1 MDATFYALVALV
13 LFLGLL
19 VVLKVPAAIG
29 QGLDKRGQ
37 AVADELARAR
47 QIRAEAE
54 ALLAEYA
61 RRAKEAESE
70 AAALIEAAKA
80 DAERLTAETNKSL
93 EDMIARRTRA
103 AESKIAQAEAQAV
116 ADVRTLAVDLAIA
129 ASAKVL
135 GDKVAGGLGARLVS
149 ESIAEARAKLN

>member
-19 VVLKVPAAIG
+19 VVLKVPGMIAE
-29 QGLDKRGQ
+29 GLDKRGK
-37 AVADELARAR
+37 AIADELARAR
-47 QIRAEAE
+47 QIRTEAE

-61 RRAKEAESE
+61 RRAKDVEAE

-80 DAERLTAETNKSL
+80 DAERLTIETNKSL
-93 EDMIARRTRA
+93 EEMIARRTRA
-103 AESKIAQAEAQAV
+103 AETKIAQAEAQAV

-135 GDKVAGGLGARLVS
+135 GDKVAGGLGPTLIARGI
-149 ESIAEARAKLN
+149 EEARAKLA